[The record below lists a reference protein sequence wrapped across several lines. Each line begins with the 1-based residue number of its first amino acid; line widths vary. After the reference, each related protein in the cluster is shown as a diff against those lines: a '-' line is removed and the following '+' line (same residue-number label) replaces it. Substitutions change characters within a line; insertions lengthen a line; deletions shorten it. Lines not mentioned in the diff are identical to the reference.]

1 MVLVFLQDVLK
12 SVRSPVIVTID
23 EVLEVLNERRNSAS
37 EFLGG
42 SSVRHFWCS
51 MWRFCDH

>member
-1 MVLVFLQDVLK
+1 MFLQDVLK
-12 SVRSPVIVTID
+12 SVRSPVIVTVD